1 MIEQVS
7 ENIEEINEYLK
18 HQDEFRF
25 WLNSVE
31 YQNEYQAK
39 SEEEREYNFETGY
52 MVEYFVFKE
61 LEKNIN
67 QNAENI
73 KIEWLN
79 KSDENN
85 YERIYNWN
93 DSVIYINDSGQQYD
107 IKVTIEETKEIFIEV
122 KSTVTDISRS
132 DKIKFPISKR
142 EWDFIRL
149 KKSSDKYYLARVFST
164 RENPYLHLLR
174 FEENI
179 DL

>member
-1 MIEQVS
+1 ME
-7 ENIEEINEYLK
+7 K
-18 HQDEFRF
+18 HIK
-25 WLNSVE
+25 
-31 YQNEYQAK
+31 QN
-39 SEEEREYNFETGY
+39 N
-52 MVEYFVFKE
+52 VD
-61 LEKNIN
+61 
-67 QNAENI
+67 I

-85 YERIYNWN
+85 YERTFNWN
-93 DSVIYINDSGQQYD
+93 GSSIYINDSKQQYD
-107 IKVTIEETKEIFIEV
+107 IKVTLDGIKEIFIEV

-132 DKIKFPISKR
+132 DEIKFPISKR

-149 KKSSDKYYLARVFST
+149 KKSDDKYYLARVFST